1 MTTSFHPS
9 ARPIVAFTGAFG
21 SGKTEVAVNYC
32 RAALANGK
40 RVCLVDLDVVTP
52 YFRVGDYRRE
62 LEQEGIPVIAAP
74 GALAS
79 FELPALPPE
88 IAGALD
94 SSDLHAV
101 LDVGG
106 DPVGARLL
114 ATYADRI
121 SKRGYDLWLVVN
133 PYRPDTSDS
142 RSTEEQA
149 GAIESSCGLRLTGVV
164 ANPNLGPMTQWSHIE
179 RGLRVVEQA
188 AGSLGLPVVLTAVAQ
203 ELTNEDRGT
212 AHALLSLRLVVRP
225 PWGLARGRRGEARAE
240 DEHCG

>member
-32 RAALANGK
+32 GAALANGK
-40 RVCLVDLDVVTP
+40 RVCLIDLDVVTP

-88 IAGALD
+88 IGGALD
-94 SSDLHAV
+94 SPDLHTV

-142 RSTEEQA
+142 RSVEEQA
-149 GAIESSCGLRLTGVV
+149 RAIESSCGLRLTGVV
-164 ANPNLGPMTQWSHIE
+164 ANPNLGPMTQWLHIE
-179 RGLRVVEQA
+179 RGLRVVEKA
-188 AGSLGLPVVLTAVAQ
+188 AGSLGLPVVLAAVAQ
-203 ELTNEDRGT
+203 ELANEPHGT
-212 AHALLSLRLVVRP
+212 AHALLPLRLMVRL
-225 PWGLARGRRGEARAE
+225 PWGSERGRTGEARAE